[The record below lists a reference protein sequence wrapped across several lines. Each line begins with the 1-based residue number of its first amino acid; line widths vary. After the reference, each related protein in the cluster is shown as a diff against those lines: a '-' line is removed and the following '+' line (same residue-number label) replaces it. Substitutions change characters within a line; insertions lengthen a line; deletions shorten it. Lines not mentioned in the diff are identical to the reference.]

1 MGGGASPKEVLD
13 GLRIERAKRLLL
25 SSNGS
30 VKEVAAACGYA
41 SEAYFSRAFK
51 ARTGHPPGTWRTL
64 A

>member
-1 MGGGASPKEVLD
+1 MLD